1 MSILFQPGSKVDT
14 LQSYLRNAEMTRTA
28 TENAGKTASSSAADF
43 DTVTIQK
50 NSAPD
55 DRSFASVL
63 AKKVSESVQSE
74 SESVQSEAE
83 SADVAEIR
91 QEVETGEYRIDP
103 SRIAEH
109 MLGYF

>member
-14 LQSYLRNAEMTRTA
+14 LQS
-28 TENAGKTASSSAADF
+28 DF

-63 AKKVSESVQSE
+63 AKKVSESVQSD
-74 SESVQSEAE
+74 AD
-83 SADVAEIR
+83 SADVAEIQ

-103 SRIAEH
+103 TRIAEH